1 MSILNLIDGSYGSNA
16 PIDVQNLSIQTSTYD
31 SPPSAVILEFSKVGN
46 ICTLKIEDFISHG
59 ILKSRVDIHADS
71 PEIIPFKPNSSFLQ
85 DFAVMQGSVMS
96 WGTLNWKIDEDS
108 ITITT
113 SSIIANI
120 ALNNSEQII
129 YNIL

>member
-31 SPPSAVILEFSKVGN
+31 SPPGVVLLDFSKVGN
-46 ICTLKIEDFISHG
+46 ICTLKIGDFISHG
-59 ILKSRVDIHADS
+59 ILKSRVDIHVDS
-71 PEIIPFKPNSSFLQ
+71 PEIMPFKPNSSFLQ
-85 DFAVMQGSVMS
+85 DFAVMQGSIMS
-96 WGTLNWKIDEDS
+96 WGTFNWKIDEDS

-113 SSIIANI
+113 PGATANI
-120 ALNNSEQII
+120 ALNNSDSII